1 MRDAFVAKLAECAG
15 VDEKIFLLS
24 GDMGYKYLDPFALF
38 FSDRFLNM
46 GIAEANM
53 IGFAAGLAH
62 CGKKAFVFTI
72 VPFLTMRAFEQ
83 IRVDICMSAL
93 PVHLVGVGGG
103 FSYGYLGPTHHSIE
117 DIAIMRTLPNMNV
130 IVPCDPVES
139 QLATQAV
146 MNLNKPSYL
155 RLGRGKEPVL
165 LGDRRDFEIGR
176 GMVVRKGKDATLIAC
191 GPILQ
196 QALLAADSLMKQG
209 IECSVIN
216 MHTIK
221 PLDMALITEY
231 AEKTPIMLTLE
242 EHSII
247 GGLGSAVAECIAPL
261 HCKPRLKIMG
271 VQDVFTHEVGS
282 PEHLLKFHRLT
293 AECVVENIQ
302 WLVNELK
309 K

>member
-1 MRDAFVAKLAECAG
+1 MRDAFVVKLAECAV
-15 VDEKIFLLS
+15 VDENIFLLS
-24 GDMGYKYLDPFALF
+24 GDMGYKYLDPFALSF
-38 FSDRFLNM
+38 PDRFLNM

-62 CGKKAFVFTI
+62 CDKKAFVFTI

-83 IRVDICMSAL
+83 IRVDICISAL
-93 PVHLVGVGGG
+93 AVHLVGVGGG

-117 DIAIMRTLPNMNV
+117 DIALMRALPNMHV

-146 MNLNKPSYL
+146 INLNKPSYI

-165 LGDRRDFEIGR
+165 LGAVQNFEIGR
-176 GMVVRKGKDATLIAC
+176 GVILRQGKDATLIAC

-196 QALLAADSLMKQG
+196 QIILAADMLMQQG
-209 IECSVIN
+209 IACSVIN

-221 PLDMALITEY
+221 PLDIALITEY

-247 GGLGSAVAECIAPL
+247 GGLGSAVAECIAQL
-261 HCKPRLKIMG
+261 NCKPRLKIMG
-271 VQDVFTHEVGS
+271 VQDVYTHEVGS
-282 PEHLLKFHRLT
+282 PEHLLKFHQLT
-293 AECVVENIQ
+293 AEFVVENIQ
-302 WLVNELK
+302 LLVNELK